1 MQGKNVTAREIGRV
15 FRIPSQM
22 LDIEGSQTYANMEQ
36 AKLGFWED
44 AVIPILVK
52 IRDALNQW
60 LVPLFGNDLFLDFNL
75 DDISALIPRRAER
88 FERNV
93 KAVEAGVLTINEA
106 RADLGYAPVEGGDV
120 ILIHASKLP
129 LTMSDETF
137 TMEDTPDLV

>member
-1 MQGKNVTAREIGRV
+1 
-15 FRIPSQM
+15 M

-60 LVPLFGNDLFLDFNL
+60 LVPLLGEDLFLDFNL
-75 DDISALIPRRAER
+75 DDVSALIPRRAER

-93 KAVEAGVLTINEA
+93 KAVEAGLLTINEA
-106 RADLGYAPVEGGDV
+106 RADLGYAPIDGGDV
-120 ILIHASKLP
+120 ILVQASKLP
-129 LTMSDETF
+129 LTLTGDSHTQESI
-137 TMEDTPDLV
+137 PPNV